1 MWEYQAACQAKINAT
16 ILPIELS
23 PCRSGQRNRAELFYI
38 FPAMLVALAISVPK
52 FFEIQAD
59 ERWVV
64 GKVTQKRK
72 EAVPSSQ
79 KDEANYN

>member
-59 ERWVV
+59 ERWVD
-64 GKVTQKRK
+64 GLGLARLLNIEKRLCHQ
-72 EAVPSSQ
+72 A
-79 KDEANYN
+79 